1 MNDKLFAAYLMANE
15 RPTLYVGM
23 SNNLVRRVWE
33 HKNNINPTSF
43 TARYNL
49 HKLVYY
55 ELFKDVKLA
64 IIREKQIKNLS
75 RKEKIELIMKAN
87 PLFKDLFYELTGRIP
102 DPSSLSLDEA
112 GKPE

>member
-1 MNDKLFAAYLMANE
+1 MVRIMNDKLFAAYIMANE

-23 SNNLVRRVWE
+23 CNNLLRRVWE
-33 HKNNINPTSF
+33 HKNNINANSF

-55 ELFKDVKLA
+55 EFFKDVRLA

-75 RKEKIELIMKAN
+75 RKEKIELIVKAN
-87 PLFKDLFYELTGRIP
+87 PAFRDLFKEITG
-102 DPSSLSLDEA
+102 
-112 GKPE
+112 